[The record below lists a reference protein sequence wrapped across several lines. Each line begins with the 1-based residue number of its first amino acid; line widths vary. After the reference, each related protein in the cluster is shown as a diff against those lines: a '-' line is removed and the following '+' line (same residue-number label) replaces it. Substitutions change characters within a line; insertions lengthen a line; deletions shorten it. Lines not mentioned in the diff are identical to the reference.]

1 MAATCAHLDCTVQYR
16 DDTHQVWCACH
27 NGIYDL
33 GGRNVSGPPPRP
45 LETYDVHLR
54 GDEIIVER
62 RRSARRDPTPTN
74 ERAKTENA

>member
-1 MAATCAHLDCTVQYR
+1 VQYR

-45 LETYDVHLR
+45 LETYDVHVR

-62 RRSARRDPTPTN
+62 RRSARQQAPTGISKPGKA
-74 ERAKTENA
+74 EHSG